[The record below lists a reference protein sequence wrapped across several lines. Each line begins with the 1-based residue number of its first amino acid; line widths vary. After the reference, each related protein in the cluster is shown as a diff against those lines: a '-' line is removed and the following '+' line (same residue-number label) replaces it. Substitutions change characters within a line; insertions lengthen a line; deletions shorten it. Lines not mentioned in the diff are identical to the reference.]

1 MSDTLL
7 AKQNRI
13 QLYHTA
19 VMVICLVSAIF
30 VHSLFVP
37 YLLSIASV
45 IFQFLNFNARN
56 RVE

>member
-13 QLYHTA
+13 QLYHMA

-45 IFQFLNFNARN
+45 IFQLLNYKASR
-56 RVE
+56 